1 MKPEIICIGMG
12 TVDLLAKGVP
22 QVELDG
28 QTHQV
33 ESVGMK
39 IGGDATNESI
49 TLHRLGH
56 EVMLATAVG
65 DDDSGSF
72 YIAKCAEAGISTE
85 GIIIDQEYPTATSV
99 VLVGS
104 DGERSFLAVPQNA
117 SSMMRFRLP
126 GKMKLTED
134 LKAISIASLFYSHRQ
149 SDADLKELL
158 IAAKKA
164 GAIVFADMVMDL
176 KELSLEDLRE
186 TLPHIDYLVP
196 SYDEA
201 VYYTGKNDPRE
212 IAETLHQYGVK
223 NVVIKMGADGV
234 YAHTEN
240 EECRVGTVA
249 EKVVD
254 TTGAGDNFMAGFIC
268 AIIRGMKLKEALQ
281 FGSATSAIAIGELGA
296 TGAVKSFDQVMD
308 YLKTHS

>member
-1 MKPEIICIGMG
+1 MK
-12 TVDLLAKGVP
+12 
-22 QVELDG
+22 
-28 QTHQV
+28 
-33 ESVGMK
+33 K
-39 IGGDATNESI
+39 IAVLIPCYNESKTI
-49 TLHRLGH
+49 
-56 EVMLATAVG
+56 E
-65 DDDSGSF
+65 
-72 YIAKCAEAGISTE
+72 K
-85 GIIIDQEYPTATSV
+85 V
-99 VLVGS
+99 VK
-104 DGERSFLAVPQNA
+104 DYKKA
-117 SSMMRFRLP
+117 LP
-126 GKMKLTED
+126 
-134 LKAISIASLFYSHRQ
+134 
-149 SDADLKELL
+149 DADIYVYDNNSKDGTDE
-158 IAAKKA
+158 IAKKA

-296 TGAVKSFDQVMD
+296 TGAVKSFNQVLD